1 MMIGE
6 RHRRSGRSNRKNSGV
21 EDHRDCVTVSTLANF
36 RQDNAEQPNAAND
49 GEEKKQDDDDSN
61 LQDESRD
68 MITQQAEEQFKARIK
83 RQAEMDLLLEQ
94 LAGKLSKSSR
104 QGKRARSSDQLLAA
118 AAIEIE

>member
-1 MMIGE
+1 
-6 RHRRSGRSNRKNSGV
+6 
-21 EDHRDCVTVSTLANF
+21 
-36 RQDNAEQPNAAND
+36 
-49 GEEKKQDDDDSN
+49 
-61 LQDESRD
+61 

-118 AAIEIE
+118 AAIEIEWVPSSMYEILLHDGIYLNHIT

>member
-1 MMIGE
+1 
-6 RHRRSGRSNRKNSGV
+6 
-21 EDHRDCVTVSTLANF
+21 
-36 RQDNAEQPNAAND
+36 
-49 GEEKKQDDDDSN
+49 
-61 LQDESRD
+61 
-68 MITQQAEEQFKARIK
+68 MITQQAEEQFRARIK